1 MFSNVFQDLL
11 NSIPIYFQDLDS
23 SRVEVGKL
31 TTMLAQERT
40 HCLELEKELQG
51 EGHSQSDVPT
61 QTDHSQSDTPTQPEH
76 SQSDAH
82 TQTDPLSK
90 EQEPDQNPEK
100 FQDLLNLL
108 EERDW

>member
-11 NSIPIYFQDLDS
+11 NIIPIYFQDLDS

-31 TTMLAQERT
+31 TTMLEQERT

-61 QTDHSQSDTPTQPEH
+61 QTDHSKLDTPT
-76 SQSDAH
+76 
-82 TQTDPLSK
+82 
-90 EQEPDQNPEK
+90 
-100 FQDLLNLL
+100 
-108 EERDW
+108 

>member
-11 NSIPIYFQDLDS
+11 NIIPIYFQDLDS

-31 TTMLAQERT
+31 TTMLEQERT

-61 QTDHSQSDTPTQPEH
+61 QTDHSQLDTPTQPEH
-76 SQSDAH
+76 SQSDAP

-90 EQEPDQNPEK
+90 EQEPDQNLEK
-100 FQDLLNLL
+100 FQDLLSLL